1 MIDDWQ
7 SEPYKG
13 NQNFAERGWKDTK
26 SKVNH
31 VLNVSGAPPET
42 WLLALQYVCFVQNH
56 TEVPSLGNRTPT
68 EWLLGYT
75 PDISVLLQ
83 HCFYEPIY
91 YSKYDSKFPSDTTEC
106 LGRFVEI
113 GETVGHAMTFRILTE
128 EGKVINRAVT

>member
-13 NQNFAERGWKDTK
+13 NQNFAECGWKEKK

-42 WLLALQYVCFVQNH
+42 WLLALQYVCFVQNR
-56 TEVPSLGNRTPT
+56 TAVPSLGNCTPT
-68 EWLLGYT
+68 EWLLRYT

-83 HCFYEPIY
+83 HRFYEPIY
-91 YSKYDSKFPSDTTEC
+91 DSKYDSKFPRNAWEGLSE
-106 LGRFVEI
+106 LGR
-113 GETVGHAMTFRILTE
+113 LL
-128 EGKVINRAVT
+128 VTP